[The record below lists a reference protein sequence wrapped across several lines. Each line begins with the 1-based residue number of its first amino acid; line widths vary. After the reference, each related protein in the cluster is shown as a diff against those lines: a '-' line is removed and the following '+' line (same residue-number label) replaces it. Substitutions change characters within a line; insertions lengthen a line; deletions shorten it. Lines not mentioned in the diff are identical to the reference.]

1 MTVFAVNKSLD
12 ESMELTCDL
21 RQFAG
26 YEIKKHM
33 VLHHDD
39 VKAVNTEQNPNEV
52 TLAEN
57 GVSSIENGVLTAVL
71 PDKSFHM
78 ILLGKKQA

>member
-1 MTVFAVNKSLD
+1 
-12 ESMELTCDL
+12 
-21 RQFAG
+21 
-26 YEIKKHM
+26 M

-57 GVSSIENGVLTAVL
+57 GVSNIENGVLTAVL